1 MIVWSPVLHSSLDDL
16 VWVGVFGLKIWWT
29 TYVCSCCN
37 NVLWWKPTLLDF
49 SVFFSSNIWLE
60 KLKPEN
66 ENYICWKLCN
76 GPKIVWKML
85 ENHQGK
91 ICLKKICR
99 QDVKQWVP
107 PDPKNYC
114 GDSNLVLYLE
124 QFEKSLRGLCKRA
137 CPGGKLVWN
146 TFAGVQLCWWASPPV
161 SFLSPMASL
170 QPENTIYC

>member
-1 MIVWSPVLHSSLDDL
+1 MIKAYTP
-16 VWVGVFGLKIWWT
+16 
-29 TYVCSCCN
+29 
-37 NVLWWKPTLLDF
+37 
-49 SVFFSSNIWLE
+49 FSSNIWLE

-66 ENYICWKLCN
+66 ENYVCWKLYN
-76 GPKIVWKML
+76 GPIIVWKMI
-85 ENHQGK
+85 ENHYMKAFSVLGRM
-91 ICLKKICR
+91 LM
-99 QDVKQWVP
+99 QWVP

-170 QPENTIYC
+170 QPETQFIASFFHFHYEETKIVNCPFHH